1 MTRPR
6 VLISAYA
13 CGPGRGSEPGIGWN
27 TAREMAARY
36 DVWLFTSRENRRE
49 LEAELRARP
58 LPRLRVLFV
67 DWPAALDWMKQ
78 TRLGF
83 EVQHYA
89 WQVAVYLKAR
99 ALHRAVNFDV
109 VHHVTIGR
117 YWMPSFLTLLP
128 VPFVWGPVGGGESVP
143 PQLRRGLGLRGAL
156 FEVARE
162 CARWVG
168 EHDPFVRLTAR
179 RSAVALATTEETR
192 ERMAK
197 LGARSTAVLS
207 QVGLSQPE
215 LERLEGCQPPQAEP
229 VRFLSIGRL
238 VSWKGFHLG
247 LRAFARLGG
256 RAEYWVI
263 GTGPAEPELRRLADR
278 LGISSR
284 VRFVGMLS
292 RDETLAALDAA
303 HVLVH
308 PSLHE
313 SGGMVCLEAMAA
325 GKPVV
330 CLDLGGPAL
339 QVTGE
344 CGVKVPVGRTDP
356 TVAALAEAMQAL
368 ADSPALREQMGAAA
382 RRRAREFDWKRRG
395 DELSRLYV
403 TVNDEHAC
411 HVG

>member
-1 MTRPR
+1 M
-6 VLISAYA
+6 SAYA

-27 TAREMAARY
+27 TAREMATRC

-49 LEAELRARP
+49 LEEELATRP
-58 LPRLRVLFV
+58 LPHLRVLFV

-83 EVQHYA
+83 ELQHYA
-89 WQVAVYLKAR
+89 WQVAVYFKAR
-99 ALHRAVNFDV
+99 ALHRVVGFDI

-143 PQLRRGLGLRGAL
+143 PQFRRGLGARGAL
-156 FEVARE
+156 FEVTRE
-162 CARWVG
+162 CARWIG
-168 EHDPFVRLTAR
+168 ELDPFVRLTAR

-192 ERMAK
+192 RRMAK

-207 QVGLSQPE
+207 QVGLSEPE
-215 LERLEGCQPPQAEP
+215 LERLEGGRTPDAEP

-247 LRAFARLGG
+247 LSAFARVGG
-256 RAEYWVI
+256 GAEYWVI
-263 GTGPAEPELRRLADR
+263 GTGPAEVELRRLAQQ
-278 LGISSR
+278 LGIASR
-284 VRFVGMLS
+284 VRFVGALS
-292 RDETLAALDAA
+292 RDETLAALDSA

-330 CLDLGGPAL
+330 CLDLAGPAL
-339 QVTGE
+339 QVTDD
-344 CGVKVPVGRTDP
+344 CGFKIPAGHP
-356 TVAALAEAMQAL
+356 AATVEALSAAMQAL
-368 ADSPALREQMGAAA
+368 AASRVLRERMGAAA
-382 RRRAREFDWKRRG
+382 RGRAREFDWRRRG
-395 DELSRLYV
+395 DELSRLYM
-403 TVNDEHAC
+403 TVNDDTAC
-411 HVG
+411 RVA